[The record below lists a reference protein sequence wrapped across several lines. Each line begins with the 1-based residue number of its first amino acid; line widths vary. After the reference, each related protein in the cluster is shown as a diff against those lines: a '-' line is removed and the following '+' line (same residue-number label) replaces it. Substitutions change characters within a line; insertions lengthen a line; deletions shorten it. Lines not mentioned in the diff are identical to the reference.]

1 MFSCDVFLMFTLF
14 LSEIRTFSGLHW
26 LHRIS
31 VSPMISNPNISG
43 QLDQFSYRNSMMF
56 LFEFHQFRYLN
67 SSQLN
72 STHMRTMVL
81 EYLPT
86 KLGDFGHGANVG
98 IHIPAPCFAYGQPK
112 IPMRHL
118 VDRLHGPGVKALRTA
133 AAVLEV
139 TGGPCRLAA
148 LGRFTW
154 VYHGLPCLAPRI
166 VFVWDIS
173 WYFMIV

>member
-67 SSQLN
+67 SSQLI

-86 KLGDFGHGANVG
+86 KLGHEHGANVG

-154 VYHGLPCLAPRI
+154 VYHGLPWFSTQKNIFLFGI
-166 VFVWDIS
+166 FHDIS
-173 WYFMIV
+173 W